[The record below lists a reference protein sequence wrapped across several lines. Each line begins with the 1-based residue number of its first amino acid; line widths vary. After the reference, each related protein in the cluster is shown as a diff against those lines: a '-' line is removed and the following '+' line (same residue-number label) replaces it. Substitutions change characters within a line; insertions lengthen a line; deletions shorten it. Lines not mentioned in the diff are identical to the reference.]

1 MGSKVR
7 YSLTNNAVL
16 LSDNN
21 GIINVNYAYS
31 SYAGSQ
37 MLVKKKMYFNEKYCY
52 EFTINSSD
60 SNNSNTY
67 SFLLGRYMCN
77 SLDKP
82 SFGFELGQ
90 GLYMSPPSGYASY
103 EEDKSQG
110 GVLPIGST
118 LAILDDLSNGN
129 MYIYSN
135 GSLLYSYTVSNR
147 SWFNTAKANS
157 SYVTLCNRAHLCTSN
172 VSINFGE
179 NGLKYSYPGYTSVY
193 DAKEYLSIK
202 DLEKMKK
209 MKQY

>member
-1 MGSKVR
+1 M
-7 YSLTNNAVL
+7 
-16 LSDNN
+16 
-21 GIINVNYAYS
+21 
-31 SYAGSQ
+31 
-37 MLVKKKMYFNEKYCY
+37 F
-52 EFTINSSD
+52 
-60 SNNSNTY
+60 
-67 SFLLGRYMCN
+67 N
-77 SLDKP
+77 SLDKFIFR
-82 SFGFELGQ
+82 FGLGQ
-90 GLYMSPPSGYASY
+90 GLFMSPPSGYASY

-135 GSLLYSYTVSNR
+135 GSLLYSYTISNR

-157 SYVTLCNRAHLCTSN
+157 SYVTLWNRAHQCNSN